1 VRLTAAGPSAIRS
14 AGPADLARL
23 GPLYERAGF
32 GAHLAG
38 VVEFARARLDGE
50 VVVAEADGDLAG
62 VAAGAL
68 FGGTGW
74 IGGVG
79 VAPDHRR
86 AGLGAALTQSIIEFL
101 EARAATTILLHAT
114 ALGRPIYERL
124 GFVPEVHYLT
134 LTGPALPRT
143 RPRPLGLAALG
154 GTADP
159 EQGGPAV
166 LGGTADPQF
175 GGLAAPGGTGDP
187 EQGSR
192 AALGGTGDPEQ
203 GGRAALGGTGEAELG
218 GIVPPVRAGQAG
230 DLEAVLAL
238 DRAATGEDR
247 RRLLAA
253 LWPAGGLVA
262 GGAGAAPLGFQLA
275 SPWRSAGAIVA
286 ADPQAGLALLE
297 AARRVDEDEVSMSV
311 PATNT
316 RAVQALEAA
325 GFRERYRTVRMHR
338 GPRIPWHPTAVFAAQ
353 SLFWG

>member
-38 VVEFARARLDGE
+38 VVGFARARLDGE

-114 ALGRPIYERL
+114 ALGRPVYERL

-143 RPRPLGLAALG
+143 GPRPLGPAALG

-159 EQGGPAV
+159 E
-166 LGGTADPQF
+166 LGG
-175 GGLAAPGGTGDP
+175 L
-187 EQGSR
+187 
-192 AALGGTGDPEQ
+192 
-203 GGRAALGGTGEAELG
+203 
-218 GIVPPVRAGQAG
+218 VPPVRAGKAG

-262 GGAGAAPLGFQLA
+262 GGAGAAPLGFHLA
-275 SPWRSAGAIVA
+275 SPWRSGGAIVA

-297 AARRVDEDEVSMSV
+297 AARTVDGDEVSVSV

-325 GFRERYRTVRMHR
+325 GFRERYRTVRMQR
-338 GPRIPWHPTAVFAAQ
+338 GPRIPWHPTAVFAAHN
-353 SLFWG
+353 LFWG

>member
-1 VRLTAAGPSAIRS
+1 MRLTAAGPSAIRS

-32 GAHLAG
+32 GAHLAR

-101 EARAATTILLHAT
+101 EARGATTILLHAT
-114 ALGRPIYERL
+114 ALGRPVYERL

-143 RPRPLGLAALG
+143 RPRPLGLVALG

-159 EQGGPAV
+159 EQGSP
-166 LGGTADPQF
+166 
-175 GGLAAPGGTGDP
+175 
-187 EQGSR
+187 
-192 AALGGTGDPEQ
+192 AALGGTGDP
-203 GGRAALGGTGEAELG
+203 ELG

-262 GGAGAAPLGFQLA
+262 GGAGAAPLGFHLA

-297 AARRVDEDEVSMSV
+297 AARTVDGEEVSMSV

-353 SLFWG
+353 NLFWG

>member
-1 VRLTAAGPSAIRS
+1 MRLTAAGPSAIRS

-23 GPLYERAGF
+23 GTLYERAGF

-38 VVEFARARLDGE
+38 VVEFAGARLDGE

-114 ALGRPIYERL
+114 ALGRPVYERL

-143 RPRPLGLAALG
+143 RPRPLGPAALG

-159 EQGGPAV
+159 EQVGPAA
-166 LGGTADPQF
+166 LGGTADPEL
-175 GGLAAPGGTGDP
+175 GGLA
-187 EQGSR
+187 
-192 AALGGTGDPEQ
+192 
-203 GGRAALGGTGEAELG
+203 
-218 GIVPPVRAGQAG
+218 PPVRAGQAG

-262 GGAGAAPLGFQLA
+262 GGAGAAPLGFHLA
-275 SPWRSAGAIVA
+275 SPWRSGGAIVA

-297 AARRVDEDEVSMSV
+297 AARRVDGDEVSMSV

-353 SLFWG
+353 NLFWG